1 MKKEENHLS
10 LRFIT
15 GRSGAG
21 KTHGI
26 QQEIVE
32 MIQDDPLG
40 KPIIVIVPDQ
50 MSYSMEHR
58 LSVEF
63 GLSGI
68 IRAQVLTFKRLAW
81 TVLQEVG
88 GITKQEVDGFGYRM
102 LVKSVLEEH
111 QQEFKLFK
119 KAATKHGFTEQ
130 IGDLM
135 KEFSRYEVDDTSM
148 AMIVEQLKE
157 TGAPQILID
166 KAADLQLLLTKVEEK
181 LGDTYV
187 DGEGYLALLCERI
200 QHSDFMKSAHVYI
213 DGFENFTTLEYG
225 LLTEMMKHS
234 KQVTVVLP
242 MEDPHHHDE
251 LFLNA
256 QRTYEK
262 IQQLAHDHQI
272 IIEPLEYVEGKKR
285 FKAEA
290 LAHLEEQF
298 NEYPATVKPAG
309 DAVKI
314 LQAANPRAEMH
325 AVARAIRRLV
335 MEGKRYQD
343 IAILY
348 RQPEK
353 YNPLFQTVFPQY
365 DIPVFVSERKPM
377 LHHPLIEFSRSA
389 LEAVVFGW
397 SFEAIFRAVKTDLFF
412 PQDGNLMLWRER
424 ADRLE
429 NFCLERGIYG
439 SKWFDDRRWFVK
451 RYRGLEFY
459 QQTQTD
465 AERALQQE
473 IDQIRDCIREPLTR
487 LETHLQRAK
496 TGRDIAEAL
505 FTFVNQLRVY
515 EKMLDLREREEEAG
529 RLDAASEHE
538 QAWNEWIHL
547 LDQFVL
553 MFGDQELT
561 VEEAFR
567 IFDEGF
573 DTLEFKQIP
582 PSIDQV
588 TATSIDR
595 ARLMDIDVVFVLGAN
610 EGVLPQRV
618 EHEGLLSDTEREA
631 FAQIGYELAPTSKMR
646 LMDELFIA
654 YRAFTSAREKL
665 FVSYSI
671 ADEEG
676 KGLFASPYI
685 ARIQQILT
693 NCEVIPA
700 VLDPTEL
707 PEDAHR
713 MEYITHPRATLPFAA
728 MKLQL
733 QETESIASEWQAVIH
748 YYMQDPL
755 WSSLMSRIIKPVKS
769 SHKTERLT
777 PVVTEEL
784 YGKTFLTS
792 VSRIESYYS
801 CPFQHFASHGLKLG
815 EREEYTLEAPQ
826 IGDLFHAV
834 LKWVADELK
843 RVNMSW
849 HDVTKEQSWALARQA
864 VEEITPYFFNKILL
878 STNRYVY
885 IQRKL
890 TQIVQ
895 RTILSMSTQASRSA
909 FSTVAVEQGFGPGES
924 LPSLRIPLKNG
935 QELQLQ
941 GRIDRI
947 DVAEIDGKKFLRVV
961 DYKSSEQNVQLA
973 EVYYGLS
980 LQMLTYLDVAL
991 SNSDKIIG
999 VEADP
1004 AGFLYLQ
1011 VHNPMIQADE
1021 TLSQEKLEEEI
1032 LKSYKMQGYVVDQPN
1047 VVEQMDTKM
1056 EKSSPIIPATFKKDG
1071 TFTKYSKVLDT
1082 EELQMMRQFVRSKH
1096 EQAGNG
1102 MTVGDTRVYPYKLKD
1117 RMPCQYCAYRS
1128 ICQFDE
1134 TDPNHTYRSY
1144 ELFNET
1150 TSLEKMREEIEAD
1163 EHSS

>member
-1 MKKEENHLS
+1 MS
-10 LRFIT
+10 LRFII

-21 KTHGI
+21 KTHTI

-32 MIQDDPLG
+32 MIEDDRLG
-40 KPIIVIVPDQ
+40 NPIIVIVPDQ

-68 IRAQVLTFKRLAW
+68 VRAQVLTFKRLAW

-111 QQEFKLFK
+111 QQSFKLFK
-119 KAATKHGFTEQ
+119 KAASKHGFTEQ

-135 KEFSRYEVDDTSM
+135 KEFNRYEIDDTSM
-148 AMIVEQLKE
+148 AAIIQELEVS
-157 TGAPQILID
+157 GAPRILLD
-166 KAADLQLLLTKVEEK
+166 KAHDLQLLLTKIEEK
-181 LGDTYV
+181 LGESYV
-187 DGEGYLALLCERI
+187 DGEGYLTLLGERI
-200 QHSDFMKSAHVYI
+200 QHSEFVKRAHVYI
-213 DGFENFTTLEYG
+213 DGFENFTTREYG
-225 LLTEMMKHS
+225 LIREMMKYS
-234 KQVTVVLP
+234 KEVTVVLP
-242 MEDPHHHDE
+242 MENPQVSDE

-262 IQQLAHDHQI
+262 IQQLAHEHHI
-272 IIEPLEYVEGKKR
+272 TIEPTVYIEGGKR
-285 FKAEA
+285 FKADA
-290 LAHLEEQF
+290 LAHVEEQF
-298 NEYPATVKPAG
+298 NAYPATVKEAG

-335 MEGKRYQD
+335 MDGKRYQD

-353 YNPLFQTVFPQY
+353 YNPLFETIFPQY

-389 LEAVVFGW
+389 LEAVIYGW
-397 SFEAIFRAVKTDLFF
+397 SFEAVFRAVKTDLFF
-412 PQDGNLMLWRER
+412 PHDGNKALWRER

-439 SKWFDDRRWFVK
+439 TKWFDERRWFVK

-473 IDQIRDCIREPLTR
+473 IDQIRDCIREPLKG
-487 LETHLQRAK
+487 LETHLQQAK

-505 FTFVNQLRVY
+505 FTFVNQLQVY
-515 EKMLDLREREEEAG
+515 EKMLQLRATEEAAG
-529 RLDAASEHE
+529 RLVAAGEHE
-538 QAWNEWIHL
+538 QAWNEWVHL

-553 MFGDQELT
+553 MFGDRDMT
-561 VEEAFR
+561 VEEAFQVL
-567 IFDEGF
+567 DEGF

-588 TATSIDR
+588 TVTSIDR
-595 ARLMDIDVVFVLGAN
+595 ARLMDIDVVFVLGVN
-610 EGVLPQRV
+610 EGILPQRV
-618 EHEGLLSDTEREA
+618 EHEGLLSDVEREA
-631 FAQIGYELAPTSKMR
+631 FAQVGFDLAPTSKMR

-654 YRAFTSAREKL
+654 YRTFTSAREQL
-665 FVSYSI
+665 YISYSI
-671 ADEEG
+671 ADEDG

-685 ARIQQILT
+685 TRIQQLLT
-693 NCEVIPA
+693 GCEVIPA

-707 PEDAHR
+707 PKEAHR
-713 MEYITHPRATLPFAA
+713 MEYITHPRASLPFAA
-728 MKLQL
+728 MKYNMR
-733 QETESIASEWQAVIH
+733 ETEHIGSEWQAAIQ
-748 YYMQDPL
+748 YYMQDPF
-755 WSSLMSRIIKPVKS
+755 WASLMKRIMKPAET
-769 SHKTERLT
+769 SHQTERLA
-777 PVVTEEL
+777 PVITEQL

-801 CPFQHFASHGLKLG
+801 CPFQHFASHGLKLA

-843 RVNMSW
+843 RVNKSW
-849 HDVTKEQSWALARQA
+849 QEITREQSWALARQA
-864 VEEITPYFFNKILL
+864 VDEITPYFFNKILL
-878 STNRYVY
+878 STNRYLY

-895 RTILSMSTQASRSA
+895 RTIFSMATQATRST

-924 LPSLRIPLKNG
+924 LPALRIPLKNG

-947 DVAEIDGKKFLRVV
+947 DITDVDGKKFLRIV
-961 DYKSSEQNVQLA
+961 DYKSSKQTIELA

-991 SNSDKIIG
+991 ANAENMIG
-999 VEADP
+999 TEADP

-1011 VHNPMIQADE
+1011 VHNPMIPADE

-1032 LKSYKMQGYVVDQPN
+1032 LKSYKMQGYVVDRPN
-1047 VVEQMDTKM
+1047 VVEQMDTEM
-1056 EKSSPIIPATFKKDG
+1056 ETSSPIIPATFKKDG
-1071 TFTKYSKVLDT
+1071 TFRKGSKVLDT
-1082 EELQMMRQFVRSKH
+1082 EDLQMMRKFVRTKH
-1096 EQAGNG
+1096 QQAGNA
-1102 MTVGDTRVYPYKLKD
+1102 MLVGDTRVYPYKLKD
-1117 RMPCQYCAYRS
+1117 RMPCQYCEYRS

-1134 TDPNHTYRSY
+1134 SDPNQNYRSY
-1144 ELFNET
+1144 ELFNEEQ
-1150 TSLEKMREEIEAD
+1150 SLEKMRKETKVD
-1163 EHSS
+1163 EHSD